1 MVWIVCA
8 GASTRFGRVA
18 FACLVSASAIAKWHS
33 GLSKIS
39 IECSNLF

>member
-33 GLSKIS
+33 GYLIVAG
-39 IECSNLF
+39 ECRNVF